1 MTGRQKPA
9 FPMFPA
15 TRLRRSRAR
24 DFSRRLAR
32 ETRLSPADFILP
44 VFVLDDPDGRQPVES
59 MPGVE
64 RVGHNG
70 LFALAERCLALGIP
84 RSEEHTSELQSRGHL
99 VCRLLLEK
107 KK

>member
-9 FPMFPA
+9 SPMFPA

-44 VFVLDDPDGRQPVES
+44 VFVIDDPDGRQPVES
-59 MPGVE
+59 MTGVE

-70 LFALAERCLALGIP
+70 LFPLAERCLARCLP
-84 RSEEHTSELQSRGHL
+84 AMP
-99 VCRLLLEK
+99 LLPVVPYIASYACLSADA
-107 KK
+107 